1 MQKINLNRRNI
12 TIIVSYVFLTALFFS
27 LGYFFG
33 FKNINEPIVSDVS
46 TNVTSLPYQTPTPTQ
61 PQSILSYRV
70 ILEDGEIR
78 LYIDEN
84 GKSRLISSEK
94 ISEESYPVSDIAS
107 LKSGIEFETA
117 DEAVSLIENL
127 LKFLIFI

>member
-70 ILEDGEIR
+70 ILEEGEIR

-117 DEAVSLIENL
+117 DEAVSLIEN
-127 LKFLIFI
+127 FIS

>member
-70 ILEDGEIR
+70 ILEDVEIR

-117 DEAVSLIENL
+117 DEAVSLIEN
-127 LKFLIFI
+127 FIS

>member
-1 MQKINLNRRNI
+1 MQKINLNRRII

-33 FKNINEPIVSDVS
+33 FNNINEPIVSDVS

-117 DEAVSLIENL
+117 DEAVSLIEN
-127 LKFLIFI
+127 FIS